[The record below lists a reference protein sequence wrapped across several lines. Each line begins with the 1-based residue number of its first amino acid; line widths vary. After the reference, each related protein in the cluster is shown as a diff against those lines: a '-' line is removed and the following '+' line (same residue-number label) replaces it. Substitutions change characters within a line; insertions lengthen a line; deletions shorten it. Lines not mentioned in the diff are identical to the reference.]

1 MKLFNLFAIIA
12 TTASALECEVCNT
25 FLGKVEKALA
35 EENITGNDE
44 IEKKVR
50 AMCKEAKEQDN
61 RFCYYTGLTAD
72 AATTMHKD
80 IVNPLGF
87 HKPVDKICAKLGK
100 KDSQICEL
108 KYPKPY
114 DYSAINFTKI
124 KVKELKSILTKWGE
138 VCKNCLEKSEFVARV
153 KELMP
158 KHVPKENWPASMK
171 DEL

>member
-1 MKLFNLFAIIA
+1 MYFHSVFCLQRTPIESIVSFRMKLFNLFAIIA

-72 AATTMHKD
+72 AATTMHK
-80 IVNPLGF
+80 VRT
-87 HKPVDKICAKLGK
+87 V
-100 KDSQICEL
+100 
-108 KYPKPY
+108 
-114 DYSAINFTKI
+114 
-124 KVKELKSILTKWGE
+124 V
-138 VCKNCLEKSEFVARV
+138 
-153 KELMP
+153 
-158 KHVPKENWPASMK
+158 
-171 DEL
+171 